1 MPNFDPDVTKYYPG
15 IKCYLTRKTQSHDA
29 EDLLQEVFIQAH
41 REFHKY
47 NPNRGGIYSWLC
59 NIARS
64 RLGDHWRKVKSR
76 QEVQLSDQERYS
88 IDTENPDTILI
99 LYEALNNVPEIL
111 TTKPTTPKERMKRV
125 RAQRK
130 YIEEFVL

>member
-1 MPNFDPDVTKYYPG
+1 MLNFDPDVTKYYPG
-15 IKCYLTRKTQSHDA
+15 IKCYLARKAQSYDA

-64 RLGDHWRKVKSR
+64 RLRDHWRKVKSR
-76 QEVQLSDQERYS
+76 QEVQLGDQERYS

-111 TTKPTTPKERMKRV
+111 TTKPTTPKERMKRT
-125 RAQRK
+125 RAKRK